1 MWDTSVSSATYNG
14 LRVILPFWKTLPD
27 NWTRWT
33 ERKEGGLQYVHII
46 ITFNVACPVSDIWKG
61 DNM

>member
-1 MWDTSVSSATYNG
+1 MWDTSVSSATYTG
-14 LRVILPFWKTLPD
+14 FPVILPFEKHYQT
-27 NWTRWT
+27 T
-33 ERKEGGLQYVHII
+33 ERERVQRNGGLQYVHII